1 MSTAVE
7 TETQYTPE
15 DLLAMPDGKSYELVG
30 GQLVERKMGIESD
43 WVAGE
48 VHALLREHCKE
59 HGLGW
64 ALSSESGYQCF
75 PHEPGRVRKPDV
87 SFVRYGRF
95 PGGVLPKGWAKV
107 PPDLAVEVVSPNDVV
122 DELDEK
128 VTDYKKVGVPLI
140 WVIYLRSRTVM
151 VYRGDGSVSLLHEA
165 DELSGEDIIPG
176 FCGPVREILP
186 RSEPPTEAPPNP
198 KGTNGAG

>member
-15 DLLAMPDGKSYELVG
+15 DLLAMSDGKSFELVG
-30 GQLVERKMGIESD
+30 GQLVQRNMGIESD

-48 VHALLREHCKE
+48 VHGLLRGHCKE

-75 PHEPGRVRKPDV
+75 PHETGRVRKPDV

-95 PGGVLPKGWAKV
+95 PGGELPKGWAKV
-107 PPDLAVEVVSPNDVV
+107 RPDLAVEVVSPNDVANEIDVKLV
-122 DELDEK
+122 DYEK
-128 VTDYKKVGVPLI
+128 VGIPLI
-140 WVIYLRSRTVM
+140 WVIYLVSRTVM
-151 VYRGDGSVSLLHEA
+151 VYRSDGSFSRLHEA
-165 DELSGEDIIPG
+165 DELSGEDVIPG
-176 FCGPVREILP
+176 FLCAVREILP
-186 RSEPPTEAPPNP
+186 RREPVLEVPSSPN
-198 KGTNGAG
+198 GTNGAG